1 MSLEAPKAL
10 RADVALPRSFGAAL
24 LRGVR
29 CRCPRCG
36 DAPLFRKWLK
46 PHDTCPACALD
57 ISGQR
62 ADDFPAYVSIFVTGH
77 LLAPILIMLG
87 SDFALSTFAILAITL
102 PLAVVFML
110 ATLQPAKGGVQN
122 AAVDLGHGEILPGF
136 AVFNRGQSNTVLMGP
151 RPPTHILGNPNLP
164 G

>member
-110 ATLQPAKGGVQN
+110 ATLQPAKGGVIALQWWHGMHGFRRERHPESDED
-122 AAVDLGHGEILPGF
+122 AA
-136 AVFNRGQSNTVLMGP
+136 
-151 RPPTHILGNPNLP
+151 
-164 G
+164 

>member
-1 MSLEAPKAL
+1 MPHHDSPAP
-10 RADVALPRSFGAAL
+10 RAHIDLPHSFAAVLIRGA
-24 LRGVR
+24 RGD
-29 CRCPRCG
+29 CPRCG
-36 DAPLFRKWLK
+36 EAKIFRKWLK
-46 PHDTCPACALD
+46 PHDRCPACGLD

-110 ATLQPAKGGVQN
+110 ATLQPAKGGVIALQWWHGMHGFRRERHPESDED
-122 AAVDLGHGEILPGF
+122 AA
-136 AVFNRGQSNTVLMGP
+136 
-151 RPPTHILGNPNLP
+151 
-164 G
+164 

>member
-1 MSLEAPKAL
+1 
-10 RADVALPRSFGAAL
+10 
-24 LRGVR
+24 
-29 CRCPRCG
+29 
-36 DAPLFRKWLK
+36 LFRKWLK
-46 PHDTCPACALD
+46 PHDNCPACALD

-110 ATLQPAKGGVQN
+110 ATLQPAKGGVIALQWWHGMHGFRRERHPESDED
-122 AAVDLGHGEILPGF
+122 AA
-136 AVFNRGQSNTVLMGP
+136 
-151 RPPTHILGNPNLP
+151 
-164 G
+164 